1 MNTHTRTP
9 KIPWAEIRSLKA
21 RVAASGLTYRQI
33 GRKCNPVVTRNMVE
47 KVINGW
53 RLSQNVMAA
62 LNLNCP
68 PHQRP
73 NGEGDGT

>member
-1 MNTHTRTP
+1 M
-9 KIPWAEIRSLKA
+9 
-21 RVAASGLTYRQI
+21 VASGLTYRQI

-62 LNLNCP
+62 LDLHCP
-68 PHQRP
+68 PLGE
-73 NGEGDGT
+73 NGKP